1 MFKHLRSLEK
11 LFIGI
16 DIYGHRVDLYID
28 SNSLVKS
35 RFGAF
40 ISLFVLVF
48 CFYNFVNNFSDWLK
62 GANLATISSA
72 QTLDGR
78 DLLTSNT
85 SSSYGFDYSNFNI
98 YFAVYAKSLNDGSLK
113 TYQHL
118 ERYFYQNIR
127 YVDEHNHVSDLEYE
141 KCQNRNINA
150 FLLKD
155 YDPNDNRTSPALI
168 CLPSQ
173 MRLNMGI
180 FPGIGGIAFPNII
193 YELKK
198 CENSTENNF
207 TCASDDEIEMMLYN
221 TKVQISHPKSIF
233 DFKKYDNPRE

>member
-1 MFKHLRSLEK
+1 MELLLAYLCSF
-11 LFIGI
+11 F
-16 DIYGHRVDLYID
+16 
-28 SNSLVKS
+28 
-35 RFGAF
+35 AF
-40 ISLFVLVF
+40 TILLIIFPT
-48 CFYNFVNNFSDWLK
+48 

-72 QTLDGR
+72 QTLDGL
-78 DLLTSNT
+78 DLLTRNT
-85 SSSYGFDYSNFNI
+85 SSAYGFDYSNFNI
-98 YFAVYAKSLNDGSLK
+98 YFAVYAKSLNDGSIK
-113 TYQHL
+113 TYQEL

-127 YVDEHNHVSDLEYE
+127 YVDEHNQVSNLEYE
-141 KCQNRNINA
+141 KCQNRNVNA

-155 YDPNDNRTSPALI
+155 YDPNDNRTSAALI

-173 MRLNMGI
+173 MRLNMGV